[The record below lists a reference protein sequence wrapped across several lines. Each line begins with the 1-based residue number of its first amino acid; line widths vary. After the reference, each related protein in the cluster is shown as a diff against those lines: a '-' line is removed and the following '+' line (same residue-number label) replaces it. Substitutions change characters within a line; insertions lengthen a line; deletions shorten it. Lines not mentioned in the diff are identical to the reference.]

1 MELEFKNVSFEYGG
15 GDPETPGLRALDGV
29 TGHLQRGELV
39 AVLGPNGA
47 GKSTLV
53 RLLAGLA
60 KPLAGVVHLT
70 GVPLERFGHRERAR
84 QVALVPQYLDRV
96 PEVHVGDF
104 VLGGRYAHLGPWR
117 KHSEADHAATKAAFE
132 GCDIEG
138 LQDRLLSTLSG
149 GQRQRALI
157 ARALAQEAPIL
168 LVDEPTN
175 SLDPRHQLAIFE
187 LLANLAA
194 DDHAVLVVTHDLN
207 LASQFATRL
216 VLMDEGRIVAQGP
229 AEAVLRREVLEP
241 VYGEGLTYGEL
252 DSAGGLRRPFV
263 LPWRSGESP
272 SSGPRPVSLDAEF

>member
-1 MELEFKNVSFEYGG
+1 MELEFKDVSFEYGG
-15 GDPETPGLRALDGV
+15 DANDRGLRALDGV
-29 TGHLQRGELV
+29 DGYLRRGELV

-60 KPLAGVVHLT
+60 QPLGGSVHLAGK
-70 GVPLERFGHRERAR
+70 PLERLGHRERAR
-84 QVALVPQYLDRV
+84 EVALVPQHLDRV
-96 PEVHVGDF
+96 PEMHVGDF

-117 KHSEADHAATKAAFE
+117 KHTAADHAATEAAFR

-138 LQDRLLSTLSG
+138 LEGRLLSTLSG

-157 ARALAQEAPIL
+157 ARALAQESPIL

-187 LLANLAA
+187 LLADLAA
-194 DDHAVLVVTHDLN
+194 ADRAVLVVTHDLN

-229 AEAVLRREVLEP
+229 AEVVLRREVLEP
-241 VYGEGLTYGEL
+241 VYGDGLTYGEL
-252 DSAGGLRRPFV
+252 DAAGGLRRPFV
-263 LPWRSGESP
+263 LPWRAGQSP
-272 SSGPRPVSLDAEF
+272 SSGPRPASLDAEF